1 MYLGQE
7 YYRRA
12 KANIR
17 IRIIIYR
24 IHNIHTMSL
33 IEKSFE
39 SLNASNWYNNV
50 TKSGTA
56 VAESFTGTDPNVELR
71 IVNKQQSS
79 IGSISYADFLINPEL
94 NSFDFNTEIFWGREL
109 DNDGGDNYQIRF
121 GSTFAFTLYFN
132 FWDDFGVDPGYPLHF
147 RGQGVYLLNTAGV
160 PVFRST
166 TAPGPRGPGENTWYP
181 VRVLY
186 NKNAANTWTVLINGV
201 TVLTYADPNV
211 NTWQNTA
218 NNKGVTVSA
227 VSGGGLKMA
236 LSVRRLSLSYK
247 SMMPV
252 LTLQT
257 GSMPQKFYPSAD
269 DSTFSSNRAAYMRT
283 LYPRITDTATA
294 GEVTKQKLIYNR
306 HDASSRM
313 ERLKLQAIGK
323 SSMRLKETETLQF
336 KAPNV
341 NDVREALSR
350 SRSQGYAVPPKC
362 QNR

>member
-1 MYLGQE
+1 M
-7 YYRRA
+7 
-12 KANIR
+12 KAT

-39 SLNASNWYNNV
+39 SLNASNWYKNV

-56 VAESFTGTDPNVELR
+56 AAESFTGTDPNVQLR
-71 IVNKQQSS
+71 LVNGQTSS
-79 IGSISYADFLINPEL
+79 TGAISYATFLINPEL
-94 NSFDFNTEIFWGREL
+94 NSFEFNTDISWSPTL
-109 DNDGGDNYQIRF
+109 STGGDNYQIRF
-121 GSTFAFTLYFN
+121 GSTNTLTILFN
-132 FWDDFGVDPGYPLHF
+132 FWVDFSNNGLSGA
-147 RGQGVYLLNTAGV
+147 GVYILNTSGNAV
-160 PVFRST
+160 LKST
-166 TAPGPRGPGENTWYP
+166 TAPGPTGTGAGTWYP

-186 NKNAANTWTVLINGV
+186 DRNAANTWTVIINGV
-201 TVLTYADPNV
+201 TVLTYSDPNV
-211 NTWQNTA
+211 NTWQRVA
-218 NNKGVTVSA
+218 DNKGVTVSA

-236 LSVRRLSLSYK
+236 LSVRRLGLSYK
-247 SMMPV
+247 AMMPI

-257 GSMPQKFYPSAD
+257 GVMPKKFYPSAD

-294 GEVTKQKLIYNR
+294 GEVTKQKLIFNR

-323 SSMRLKETETLQF
+323 SSMRVKETENIQY

-350 SRSQGYAVPPKC
+350 ARAQGYVVPPKF

>member
-1 MYLGQE
+1 
-7 YYRRA
+7 
-12 KANIR
+12 
-17 IRIIIYR
+17 
-24 IHNIHTMSL
+24 MSL

-39 SLNASNWYNNV
+39 SLNASNWYKNV

-56 VAESFTGTDPNVELR
+56 AAESFTGTDPNVQLR
-71 IVNKQQSS
+71 LVNKQTSS
-79 IGSISYADFLINPEL
+79 TGAISYADFLINPEL
-94 NSFDFNTEIFWGREL
+94 NSFEFNTEIFWERDL
-109 DNDGGDNYQIRF
+109 NNDGGDNYQITF
-121 GSTFAFTLYFN
+121 GSTMRFSILFN
-132 FWDDFGVDPGYPLHF
+132 FWDDYTNNGLS
-147 RGQGVYLLNTAGV
+147 GQGVYILNTSNTAV
-160 PVFRST
+160 LKST
-166 TAPGPRGPGENTWYP
+166 TAPGPRGTGENTWYA

-186 NKNAANTWTVLINGV
+186 NKNSANTWTVMVNGT
-201 TVLTYADPNV
+201 TVLTYTDPNV

-227 VSGGGLKMA
+227 VSGGGLKMI
-236 LSVRRLSLSYK
+236 LYTRRVGLTYK
-247 SMMPV
+247 AMMPV

-257 GSMPQKFYPSAD
+257 GVMPKKFYPSAD

-323 SSMRLKETETLQF
+323 SSMRVKETENIQY

-350 SRSQGYAVPPKC
+350 ARAQGYVVPPKF